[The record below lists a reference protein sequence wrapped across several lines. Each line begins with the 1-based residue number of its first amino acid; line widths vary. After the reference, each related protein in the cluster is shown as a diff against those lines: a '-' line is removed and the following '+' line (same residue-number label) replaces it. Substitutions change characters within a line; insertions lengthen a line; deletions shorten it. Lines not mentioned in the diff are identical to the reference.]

1 MTLPGWVGFREPRGR
16 LGGRYTKNVTICPT
30 YACTTPSSSCA
41 PTRSPNP
48 NPHRRRG
55 DITRDGARSEEAGVD
70 RGVRTRAA
78 STAVAR
84 AVSRACTE
92 RRAERQRRG
101 GARAGCRVAARALVG
116 AAQRRACWVPRSG
129 ARAGCRAAALG
140 GGQATAGAS
149 TKVPCV
155 FLRNWSLLRRKTNA
169 QEGTGKL
176 CHQHLAVRS
185 TQEN

>member
-1 MTLPGWVGFREPRGR
+1 MTGTKALT
-16 LGGRYTKNVTICPT
+16 LITGG
-30 YACTTPSSSCA
+30 
-41 PTRSPNP
+41 
-48 NPHRRRG
+48 G
-55 DITRDGARSEEAGVD
+55 DIARDSARSEEAGVD
-70 RGVRTRAA
+70 RGEDSGGEHGHRTRR
-78 STAVAR
+78 VAG
-84 AVSRACTE
+84 ACTE

-176 CHQHLAVRS
+176 CHQHLAAGPLFW
-185 TQEN
+185 